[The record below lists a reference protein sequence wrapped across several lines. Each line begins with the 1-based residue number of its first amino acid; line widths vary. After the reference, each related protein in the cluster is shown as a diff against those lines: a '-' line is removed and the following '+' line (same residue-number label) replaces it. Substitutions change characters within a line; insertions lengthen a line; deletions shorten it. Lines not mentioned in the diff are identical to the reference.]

1 MVSINPID
9 RWPSSRITVQMLTGA
24 PQSTCFGSRG
34 SPVQIRAPRL
44 GEGRSLVEE
53 EVPPPRR
60 RSNHRLGSLECPSSR
75 DRRSRQV

>member
-9 RWPSSRITVQMLTGA
+9 RWPSSRITVKMLTGA

-44 GEGRSLVEE
+44 MEELV
-53 EVPPPRR
+53 P
-60 RSNHRLGSLECPSSR
+60 
-75 DRRSRQV
+75 Q